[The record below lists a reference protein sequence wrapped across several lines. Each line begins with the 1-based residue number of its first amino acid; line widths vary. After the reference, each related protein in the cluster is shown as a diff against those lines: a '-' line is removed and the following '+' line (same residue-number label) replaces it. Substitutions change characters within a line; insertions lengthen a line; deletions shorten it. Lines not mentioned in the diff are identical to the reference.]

1 MFDNT
6 KTHTTYLFII
16 FYYMKEFTFTD
27 FKLDQTV
34 ERLDVVQK
42 IYDDQLITIIEN
54 GNWKLEFDQWRK
66 DSSEIDIHG
75 FYKGKEKQTY
85 GIKNSGNFTIKVLDD
100 DILILDCNS
109 KEDNY
114 NCIICFHKNVVDTRF
129 YCFEYNLYSFI
140 DERYIVL
147 LCNEADPFIVDCFLP
162 KVGGFNNRKDNVY
175 AVNKHEP
182 YEFTN
187 HHAPFQR
194 EPREYLNISFEN
206 DNSSFKVLLKRIDVC
221 YNCGDDEWPGEFYS
235 TNAYEYTFEIDYT
248 GLRLLLTDCR
258 DK

>member
-1 MFDNT
+1 
-6 KTHTTYLFII
+6 
-16 FYYMKEFTFTD
+16 MKEFTFTD

-34 ERLDVVQK
+34 ERLDVVQEMH
-42 IYDDQLITIIEN
+42 DDQLITIIEN

-66 DSSEIDIHG
+66 DSSKIDIHG
-75 FYKGKEKQTY
+75 FYKGEEKQTY
-85 GIKNSGNFTIKVLDD
+85 EIDNRGNFTIKVLDD

-147 LCNEADPFIVDCFLP
+147 LCNEADPFIIDCFLP

-175 AVNKHEP
+175 ADDMGEPYDYKNYHEP
-182 YEFTN
+182 FE
-187 HHAPFQR
+187 H
-194 EPREYLNISFEN
+194 EPTEYLNISFEN
-206 DNSSFKVLLKRIDVC
+206 DNSSFKVLLKRKDNVP
-221 YNCGDDEWPGEFYS
+221 YYDENGWAGEDCEIYS
-235 TNAYEYTFEIDYT
+235 YEYTFAIDYT